1 MKRIHVLLIGALFLL
16 LDALIV
22 IGCKQPTVGTTPGK
36 SSNSSVTITVKGDS
50 HVIVHAP
57 QRFTVAQGTAWRT
70 VRENLHIAFTQDY
83 ELAEW
88 RLNSETGTLL
98 IDSYL
103 FTNDAVVF
111 AISKLE
117 ESTPDTPIDPAIFKT
132 DGHGT
137 IIGYTCAKEDLP
149 KTLVIPDKI
158 GEEVITKIGEK
169 AFIGADAIKKLD
181 MSQMTSLKTIESSA
195 FCYCHNLRNIKFP
208 TSLERIEDGE
218 LDTDPR
224 FLQPYWY
231 KGGAFSNCE
240 NLTKLEFPEGSR
252 LLYIGG
258 AAFQD
263 CFRYKDA
270 YAPYYPEDRGLPN
283 IDLSNCTMLTEI
295 GNGAFSGNCLLQEIK
310 LPPSINSLGR
320 RVFNRCGREVDNGIA
335 ELDLSACTSLKTLH
349 RALFNSA
356 KIKILKLP
364 TSIEVIEDGYVQQA
378 SRVGVFEGC
387 HIEVIDLSACTNL
400 TRIGKWAFVMAKI
413 KEVKFPSTIETIAL
427 EAFCECKNLSG
438 TVTFPAGLKTI
449 EEEAF
454 AECSSMVSP
463 DFSACT
469 GLETIGKRAF
479 AGCVGI
485 TGTVTFPAGLKTI
498 GESAFIGND
507 NKNHI
512 HTLDFS
518 ACTQLEEI
526 KDYAFSGC
534 SDITRINLTGCGV
547 KTIGAWAF
555 KNCTALPALDFSGC
569 TRLETIGKKAFA
581 GCTNI
586 AETLVFPASLKKIEQ
601 SAFGSGNTPAAAL
614 TKISALDFSRCS
626 VLEEIGVGAF
636 ERCSGITSINFIGC
650 GVKTIG
656 AGAFENCTALPALE
670 LSGCTRLETIG
681 EGAFAG
687 CLNIAGTLQFPA
699 TLKKIERSAFTRFT
713 YSAPALTKIS
723 ALDFSACTQLKEIED
738 NVFSG
743 CSGITGTLTLPASLE
758 KLKNKAFE
766 HCTGI
771 TAVHLKSGTL
781 KTPAGNGDGAFKG
794 CTALKTLII
803 DSGAITFNAG
813 GLVGWNAVLETV
825 ILKGGVT
832 SIGAEAFDNCKKL
845 HTIDM
850 SACTQLT
857 AIGTQA
863 FFKCT
868 GLQHIHFPSSLKTL
882 EEQAFCE
889 CTALTTSDFS
899 ACTALEN
906 IGTRA
911 FKGCTALPSVNLLSC
926 TALKS
931 IGEGAFYRC
940 TDITEI
946 KLPVSLISIGSEA
959 FAYCKKLA
967 SLNLSGCSSL
977 KTIGNEAFTGCTGIT
992 GTVTFPAGL
1001 KTIGEYAFSK
1011 RDYSSNPCTGI
1022 QGLDFSACTAL
1033 ETIEK
1038 KAFAECTAITGTLTL
1053 PQSLKNLGDNA
1064 FNKTQI
1070 TSLDISGC
1078 SALTFIGS
1086 AAFSDCTELAGT
1098 IRFPVNLK
1106 KIASS
1111 AFADCSK
1118 VTSLDF
1124 SHCTGLEKIEHHAF
1138 ANGAALTTVLN
1149 FSGCTGLEIL
1159 EEAVFRGCNE
1169 LSVLSLPASLKTIDS
1184 SALYACKKLP
1194 NINISGCTA
1203 LKTIGEN
1210 AFSKCN
1216 AATVTLPASVQTIGS
1231 NAFGSESSEYCLKV
1245 SVPSTGIR
1253 TQVINSGYDAARIV
1267 FDGMVT
1273 SGGFYFAD
1281 ATKTVLL
1288 GSDGTHTGTIHI
1300 PPTVVTI
1307 VSKAFYWNT
1316 AITDLDFAACTALKT
1331 IEESAFGRCEN
1342 ITSADFS
1349 ACTSLKS
1356 IEKSAFSGCK
1366 KAAITLPASIETIG
1380 KNAFSVYGH
1389 GDYCEKITVPSAEIR
1404 QKVIDSDYPANRI
1417 ILTGAVFDGNFYFTD
1432 ATKTVLLKGADTL
1445 TGDITIPATVKTIE
1459 EAAFFD
1465 NTNITGVDCSGCSN
1479 LVSIKKSAFERCNKL
1494 EAFKFPASLTV
1505 IGNSALSGAQFGIAD
1520 LSGCTA
1526 LNTID
1531 GYAFDR
1537 CIKTIVV
1544 LPPLVQTI
1552 GKGAFGTDS
1561 GSYCKC
1567 VIAPDESLKKKVKD
1581 SKYEQERIIVGHLSI
1596 QNGFYFADAAKTVLL
1611 GSDGTHTGTLHIP
1624 SSVVKIERLAF
1635 VGNKAIT
1642 GIDFSGCTGLTAIGE
1657 KAFDNCR
1664 EIVGLVDLSVCTALN
1679 RVNKRAFNGCT
1690 KATIKLPASIQ
1701 TVELLAFSGCQKVQV
1716 PNEEIKQ
1723 KVRKSNYPES
1733 KIELY

>member
-181 MSQMTSLKTIESSA
+181 MSQMTSLKTIEKAA
-195 FCYCHNLRNIKFP
+195 FYSCWNLKTIQFP
-208 TSLERIEDGE
+208 ASLERIEDGTINPSLHYVYDADYYE
-218 LDTDPR
+218 TDGVFQWCIR
-224 FLQPYWY
+224 LES
-231 KGGAFSNCE
+231 FS
-240 NLTKLEFPEGSR
+240 FPVGSH
-252 LLYIGG
+252 LLYLG
-258 AAFQD
+258 AAAFKECKALDLYHNTNEQ
-263 CFRYKDA
+263 RV
-270 YAPYYPEDRGLPN
+270 
-283 IDLSNCTMLTEI
+283 DLSNCTMLQEI
-295 GNGAFSGNCLLQEIK
+295 GPFAFEQCNRIHEPPQ
-310 LPPSINSLGR
+310 LPDSVKSIGLCAFASCHYMKG
-320 RVFNRCGREVDNGIA
+320 
-335 ELDLSACTSLKTLH
+335 T
-349 RALFNSA
+349 
-356 KIKILKLP
+356 LKLP
-364 TSIEVIEDGYVQQA
+364 A
-378 SRVGVFEGC
+378 
-387 HIEVIDLSACTNL
+387 NL
-400 TRIGKWAFVMAKI
+400 ERIGTNAFGVTADGSPDPYTVGSLQIDSIDFSKCTKLLSIDKWAFKSCYKLTVLDLTPCPLVTGISEASFSSCGMS
-413 KEVKFPSTIETIAL
+413 EVKFPSTIETIAL
-427 EAFCECKNLSG
+427 GAFRDCKNLSG

-743 CSGITGTLTLPASLE
+743 CSGIIGTLTLPASLE

-803 DSGAITFNAG
+803 DGGAITFNAG

-889 CTALTTSDFS
+889 CTALTTPDFS

-906 IGTRA
+906 IGTGA

-1038 KAFAECTAITGTLTL
+1038 KAFAECTAITGTVTL
-1053 PQSLKNLGDNA
+1053 PQSLKKLGDNA

-1138 ANGAALTTVLN
+1138 ANGAALTTILN
-1149 FSGCTGLEIL
+1149 FSGCTGLEVL

-1169 LSVLSLPASLKTIDS
+1169 LTVLSLPASLKTIDS

-1245 SVPSTGIR
+1245 SVPSAGIR

-1366 KAAITLPASIETIG
+1366 KASITLPASIETIG

-1479 LVSIKKSAFERCNKL
+1479 LVSIKKSAFERCYKL
-1494 EAFKFPASLTV
+1494 KAFKFPASLTV

-1537 CIKTIVV
+1537 CIKTIVI

-1561 GSYCKC
+1561 GSYCKW
-1567 VIAPDESLKKKVKD
+1567 VIAPDESLRKKVKD

-1657 KAFDNCR
+1657 KAFDSCR

-1679 RVNKRAFNGCT
+1679 RVNKEAFNGCT
-1690 KATIKLPASIQ
+1690 EATIKLPASIQ
-1701 TVELLAFSGCQKVQV
+1701 TVELLAFSGCKKVQV

-1723 KVRKSNYPES
+1723 KVRKSYYPES